1 MMQPASIRFDS
12 MMIMMVVVEKCRRY
26 ISKVHQV
33 AEKWSRLVSS
43 RPVPLLFMVIGMA
56 WHGMATFFLKEAP
69 FLPSLVVRAL
79 FARGRLRLDRR
90 RRATRGRGQDGG
102 EAVFRPLV
110 ARVGGSDVPFVRLQR
125 VPAAA
130 DAHFCEVAD
139 GVFGFW

>member
-1 MMQPASIRFDS
+1 
-12 MMIMMVVVEKCRRY
+12 MVT
-26 ISKVHQV
+26 
-33 AEKWSRLVSS
+33 
-43 RPVPLLFMVIGMA
+43 GMA
-56 WHGMATFFLKEAP
+56 WHGMAWLLSFLLKEAP

-90 RRATRGRGQDGG
+90 RGATRGRGQDGG

>member
-1 MMQPASIRFDS
+1 MMQPASIRFDDDDGKMQKIYPKRIRLQKS
-12 MMIMMVVVEKCRRY
+12 G
-26 ISKVHQV
+26 
-33 AEKWSRLVSS
+33 LVSS
-43 RPVPLLFMVIGMA
+43 RLVPSRYYLWSLAWLLSFL
-56 WHGMATFFLKEAP
+56 LKEAP

-90 RRATRGRGQDGG
+90 RGATRGRGQDGG